1 VAEPAAPQAGVPVA
15 MRPVVE
21 AIIAITDEFC
31 TAHLDQE
38 YAQLCRRLTAKLAR
52 KRPSPLARGDR
63 LIWAAGVVHVIGRV
77 NFLSDPNQR
86 PHLPVGEMA
95 GLLGV
100 KQQTMG
106 NKGRLIMNALRISVL
121 DPEWSRQEMIDKNPL
136 TWLVELN
143 GLLLDV
149 RMLPVQI
156 QINAARRGLIPY
168 VPAIAGGQDPTD
180 AS

>member
-95 GLLGV
+95 GL
-100 KQQTMG
+100 
-106 NKGRLIMNALRISVL
+106 NALRISVL